1 MRRLI
6 WAAIP
11 GFEKYEVSTCGRVRS
26 LNYMRSGKAK
36 EMRARINRNYLAL
49 KLSKNGAVKVFYVH
63 QLVAMAFLGHVPNGN
78 SLEVD
83 HIDNNKFNNR
93 LENLQILTTRANI
106 TKSTAQKRD
115 LPTGVTYDKTRNL
128 FRSRIGVNGKQLFL
142 GRFTTP
148 EEASEA
154 YQEAL
159 KELI

>member
-11 GFEKYEVSTCGRVRS
+11 GYEKYEVSTDGRVRS
-26 LNYMRSGKAK
+26 LSYMGTGKTK
-36 EMRARINRNYLAL
+36 EMKLRRYGDYFGL
-49 KLSKNGAVKVFYVH
+49 KLSMLGKYKIFRVQ

-83 HIDNNKFNNR
+83 HIDENKLNNR

-106 TKSTAQKRD
+106 SKSFAKKRN
-115 LPTGVTYDKTRNL
+115 LPTGVCYDKSRNK
-128 FRSRIGVNGKQLFL
+128 FRAKIMIGKKNKFL

-148 EEASEA
+148 EEAAEA

>member
-26 LNYMRSGKAK
+26 LNYMRSGNAK
-36 EMRARINRNYLAL
+36 EMRARINGKYLAL
-49 KLSKNGAVKVFYVH
+49 KLSKDGKVKVFYVH
-63 QLVAMAFLGHVPNGN
+63 QLVAMAFMGHVPNGN

-106 TKSTAQKRD
+106 SKSTAQKRD
-115 LPTGVTYDKTRNL
+115 LPTGVCYDKTRNK
-128 FRSRIGVNGKQLFL
+128 FRARIAVNRKQVFL
-142 GRFTTP
+142 GRFATP
-148 EEASEA
+148 EEAAEA

>member
-26 LNYMRSGKAK
+26 LNFRKSGKVK

-49 KLSKNGAVKVFYVH
+49 KLSKNGTAKVFYVH

-115 LPTGVTYDKTRNL
+115 LPTGVTYDKARNM
-128 FRSRIGVNGKQLFL
+128 FRARIAINGKQEFL
-142 GRFTTP
+142 GRYKTAA
-148 EEASEA
+148 EASEA
-154 YQEAL
+154 YQKAL
-159 KELI
+159 IEII